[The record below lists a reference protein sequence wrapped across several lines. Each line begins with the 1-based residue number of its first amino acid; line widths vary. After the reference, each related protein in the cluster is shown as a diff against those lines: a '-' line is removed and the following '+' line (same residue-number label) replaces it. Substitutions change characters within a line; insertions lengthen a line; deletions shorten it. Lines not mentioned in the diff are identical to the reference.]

1 MKIVIMDNAC
11 TGKST
16 IAYAIKEFLVQKGF
30 DVNLL
35 DKEIISQ
42 DYFSPD
48 KQEARIN
55 SLKEQ
60 TKIEID
66 IIQTAREGKGVRN
79 EYVGET

>member
-1 MKIVIMDNAC
+1 MKIVIMDNVC

-30 DVNLL
+30 DVNLI
-35 DKEIISQ
+35 DKEIPQ
-42 DYFSPD
+42 DYFLPD

-55 SLKEQ
+55 LLKEK

-66 IIQTAREGKGVRN
+66 IIQTAREGKGVRH